1 MNKKQSFIKS
11 IKKNISQ
18 SVYQALIEDLGKEID
33 INFDITTSLLQTNHN
48 VSASVFTEEDGILCG
63 QTWFEEV
70 FQQINNSIKI
80 RWYISDGE
88 KINKN
93 QLICNIYGPVK
104 SILVAERTALN
115 FIQSLSGISTQVKVY
130 TDLLKKT
137 NIKLRDTR
145 KTIPGLRY
153 ALKYAVLCGGA
164 CNHRLGLFDSI
175 LIKDNHIKYAQ
186 SITNLIK
193 TAKINYPNLPIETE
207 VENLEEFQEAL
218 NARSDIIMLDNFVY
232 RDIIQAVNINRN
244 RAILEVS
251 GNITKDNLLKF
262 ASIGIDYISIGKL
275 TKDMRSLNFNMHFD

>member
-70 FQQINNSIKI
+70 FQQINN
-80 RWYISDGE
+80 R
-88 KINKN
+88 
-93 QLICNIYGPVK
+93 
-104 SILVAERTALN
+104 
-115 FIQSLSGISTQVKVY
+115 ISTQVKVY

-232 RDIIQAVNINRN
+232 RDIIQAELTIFL
-244 RAILEVS
+244 LE
-251 GNITKDNLLKF
+251 N
-262 ASIGIDYISIGKL
+262 
-275 TKDMRSLNFNMHFD
+275 